1 VRDGNA
7 DGVGVAADGIE
18 ITGHALRQTLDGLQ
32 ETEMNVNAGARLDRL
47 PVSGFHKRIMWL
59 IGIGMFF
66 DGFDIY
72 VASTVLG
79 ATLQSGFSTLGQNAL
94 FVSLTFFGMM
104 LGSLA
109 TGFLGDRFGRRF
121 TYQTNLMVFG
131 IASLGA
137 ALAPN
142 MMVLIAFRFV
152 MGLGLGAENVVGYS
166 TLTEFAPPASRG
178 KMQGLMAVFV
188 VSGLPVAGLIG
199 LFLIPAM
206 GWRAMFVLG
215 GIGAIGVWYAR
226 KSLPESPRW
235 LESVGRHQDAE
246 VILSKIE
253 TEVKAE
259 HGGTLPAPSPKPS
272 VAPSRALG
280 SLFTGAMLPRM
291 IVGCVTLVVI
301 NTLLYGFVTWLP
313 TFFVHQGFSIAKS
326 FGYALVMSIG
336 APIGSGIGAL
346 TADRWGRKPTIIGA
360 SFLAIIFGAI
370 YPFVSNPVMLPV
382 VGLLLVIPIY
392 VLVALLFAIY
402 VPELF
407 PTEVRLRASG
417 ICNTLGRGA
426 TIVTPFIVVALF
438 GHYGVVGVLALMIG
452 LLAIQIVVVAWLG
465 VEPTG
470 QRLEDIQPTDAPA
483 RLDVGADTRVSP
495 LK

>member
-1 VRDGNA
+1 
-7 DGVGVAADGIE
+7 
-18 ITGHALRQTLDGLQ
+18 
-32 ETEMNVNAGARLDRL
+32 MYVNAGPRLDRL
-47 PVSGFHKRIMWL
+47 PMSPFHRRIMWL

-79 ATLQSGFSTLGQNAL
+79 ATLQSGFSTLAQNAL
-94 FVSLTFFGMM
+94 FVSLTFLGMM
-104 LGSLA
+104 LGSLG

-121 TYQTNLMVFG
+121 TYQANLAIFG
-131 IASLGA
+131 LASLGA

-142 MMVLIAFRFV
+142 MAVLIACRFV

-166 TLTEFAPPASRG
+166 TLTEFVPPTKRG
-178 KMQGLMAVFV
+178 KLQGLMAVFV

-199 LFLIPAM
+199 LLLIPSL
-206 GWRAMFVLG
+206 GWRAMFVVGGLG
-215 GIGAIGVWYAR
+215 ALGVWYAR

-235 LESVGRHQDAE
+235 LESVGRDDEAEAIMSRIEAE
-246 VILSKIE
+246 VTHARGGEPLPPPLV
-253 TEVKAE
+253 TKASNA
-259 HGGTLPAPSPKPS
+259 APMSF
-272 VAPSRALG
+272 G
-280 SLFTGAMLPRM
+280 SLFSGAMLPRM

-313 TFFVHQGFSIAKS
+313 TFFVHQGMSIAKS
-326 FGYALVMSIG
+326 FGFALVMSLG

-346 TADRWGRKPTIIGA
+346 TADAWGRKPTIIGA
-360 SFLAIIFGAI
+360 SLAAIVFGAI
-370 YPFVSNPVMLPV
+370 YPFVSSAMLLPV
-382 VGLLLVIPIY
+382 IGLLLTIPIY
-392 VLVALLFAIY
+392 VLVALLFAVY

-407 PTEVRLRASG
+407 PTPVRLRASG

-438 GHYGVVGVLALMIG
+438 AQHGIVGVLALMIG

-470 QRLEDIQPTDAPA
+470 ERLEDLQPDSADLHDAPEVRPA
-483 RLDVGADTRVSP
+483 HASP
-495 LK
+495 SK

>member
-1 VRDGNA
+1 
-7 DGVGVAADGIE
+7 
-18 ITGHALRQTLDGLQ
+18 
-32 ETEMNVNAGARLDRL
+32 MNVNAGARLDRL
-47 PVSGFHKRIMWL
+47 PMSAFHRRIMWL

-79 ATLQSGFSTLGQNAL
+79 ATLKTGFSTLAQNAL
-94 FVSLTFFGMM
+94 FVSLTFLGMM
-104 LGSLA
+104 LGSLV

-121 TYQTNLMVFG
+121 TYQVNLGIFG
-131 IASLGA
+131 LASLGA
-137 ALAPN
+137 AISPTMNL
-142 MMVLIAFRFV
+142 LIACRFL
-152 MGLGLGAENVVGYS
+152 MGVGLGAENVVGYS
-166 TLTEFAPPASRG
+166 TLAEFVPPRSRG
-178 KMQGLMAVFV
+178 RLQGLMAVFV
-188 VSGLPVAGLIG
+188 VTGLPIAGLIG
-199 LFLIPAM
+199 LFVIPAF

-215 GIGAIGVWYAR
+215 GIGALGVWYAR

-235 LESVGRHQDAE
+235 LETAGREQEAE
-246 VILSKIE
+246 AILQRIE
-253 TEVKAE
+253 GEVAREQGKP
-259 HGGTLPAPSPKPS
+259 LPQPAIAAAKPAHAQQPLS
-272 VAPSRALG
+272 FG
-280 SLFTGAMLPRM
+280 SLFVGTMLQRM
-291 IVGCVTLVVI
+291 IVGCVCLVVI

-336 APIGSGIGAL
+336 APVGSAIGAF
-346 TADRWGRKPTIIGA
+346 TADSWGRKKTIISA
-360 SFLAIIFGAI
+360 SLLAIVFGAI
-370 YPFVSNPVMLPV
+370 YPFVSNPLLLPV
-382 VGLLLVIPIY
+382 IGLLLTIPIY
-392 VLVALLFAIY
+392 VLVALLFAVY

-438 GHYGVVGVLALMIG
+438 AQHGVVGVLALMIG
-452 LLAIQIVVVAWLG
+452 LLAVQIVVVAWLG

-470 QRLEDIQPTDAPA
+470 QRLEDIQPGEALA
-483 RLDVGADTRVSP
+483 RDSVNAAARVSP